1 VGVNE
6 AAQLADGRTAAMGP
20 RVGAAQERG
29 EPETEELQGIY
40 ALERAAA
47 KLPRAEP
54 PEVPRAAAI
63 GEGDEFWEEFP
74 GFTGAFE
81 AGHLWDHPEDWEAEF
96 MEAGVNMTAAVRR
109 WVWEGYSVYID
120 KSKLG
125 ASPRAYKLT
134 PEEEEWAARKVIG
147 EQIPAGSVEEVARD
161 ELPRGA
167 VVCNVVVAYK
177 NGEMSRLC
185 WSGKPMNRA
194 SDKQKFRMESWL
206 EILQLAEPG
215 DWMFSLDFEKGYQQV
230 PLKAAFKN
238 FTLFALR
245 GKTYR
250 HRVLPFGLSSGPKD
264 FSQIVRKVLAILRK
278 RGVRCAF
285 YIDDLIFFA
294 RSRDEARRLR
304 GEVLRLLHRLNL
316 RVSVRKSL
324 LEPGQRIEHLGF
336 ELCTA
341 SMAVYVPAQKVV
353 RYKRLAEAVLQH
365 CRQPRP
371 GREVARVI
379 GKLQSFRLAMPATLI
394 ATRGLA
400 RCLQQLPLREDAAA
414 AQRGDRIEW
423 RDYEGTVQLS
433 QLAIAELRFWD
444 KCIWHLRG
452 TRFQRPLRAVAF
464 VDACPGGYGAV
475 WTEVQRTPAGLDAAR
490 TLQVHELR
498 GGAWL
503 ERYDAHSCEFELAN
517 LVQEVV
523 AKGEAWQSTRVHV
536 CTDNV
541 GAAHIVGK
549 GCMKNARLHALSLQL
564 WAACMRW
571 DVALTTQYLC
581 GDGIISSGA
590 DGLSRGEDVYD
601 CMLTEAA
608 MRRLWDWKGPFEVD
622 CFAAPTA
629 RQRGFGRDAMTFV
642 SPYGGGAIWTD
653 ALTLRHTGALYAFP
667 PALLVGKWLTHVRR
681 TGLRAVTVVPVW
693 PTSAWWSVAE
703 QCERVELGAVADR
716 VTARPAM
723 GGGAPGVPHPFGRS
737 FDVQA
742 ALQTPLAGIAMNM

>member
-147 EQIPAGSVEEVARD
+147 EQIPAGSVEEVARE

-365 CRQPRP
+365 CRQPQP

-423 RDYEGTVQLS
+423 QTTRARSSCRSWRSRSCASGTSASGICGARASSGRCEPSRSLTR
-433 QLAIAELRFWD
+433 ARGDMGPCGPRFSARPRVSTRRAPC
-444 KCIWHLRG
+444 KCTSCAGAHGWSGTTRTAASSSSRTSCKRWWPKARRG
-452 TRFQRPLRAVAF
+452 SPRGCT
-464 VDACPGGYGAV
+464 C
-475 WTEVQRTPAGLDAAR
+475 AR
-490 TLQVHELR
+490 TT
-498 GGAWL
+498 
-503 ERYDAHSCEFELAN
+503 S
-517 LVQEVV
+517 
-523 AKGEAWQSTRVHV
+523 
-536 CTDNV
+536 
-541 GAAHIVGK
+541 
-549 GCMKNARLHALSLQL
+549 
-564 WAACMRW
+564 
-571 DVALTTQYLC
+571 
-581 GDGIISSGA
+581 
-590 DGLSRGEDVYD
+590 
-601 CMLTEAA
+601 
-608 MRRLWDWKGPFEVD
+608 
-622 CFAAPTA
+622 
-629 RQRGFGRDAMTFV
+629 
-642 SPYGGGAIWTD
+642 
-653 ALTLRHTGALYAFP
+653 
-667 PALLVGKWLTHVRR
+667 
-681 TGLRAVTVVPVW
+681 GLR
-693 PTSAWWSVAE
+693 TSW
-703 QCERVELGAVADR
+703 
-716 VTARPAM
+716 AR
-723 GGGAPGVPHPFGRS
+723 
-737 FDVQA
+737 A
-742 ALQTPLAGIAMNM
+742 A